1 MAEVMKEAIKEYEK
15 ERIEIRGQMDY
26 LKNSYGKIVENRA
39 SAMRGWMEI
48 AECSEELFK
57 IRK

>member
-39 SAMRGWMEI
+39 SAMKGWLEI
-48 AECSEELFK
+48 A
-57 IRK
+57 